1 MNHSRNSLLNL
12 QLHVWQRQHYKVD
25 IPHLNCITICWMHLQ
40 ILIFA
45 CFCFSLLLFQK
56 PMNKKSSKAVIETLL
71 LDQAFTKHLTCLSLL
86 AYSAFD
92 VESDVDAHFLS
103 SDKITCYFLAVVT
116 GRRPLDK
123 FTC

>member
-1 MNHSRNSLLNL
+1 
-12 QLHVWQRQHYKVD
+12 
-25 IPHLNCITICWMHLQ
+25 
-40 ILIFA
+40 
-45 CFCFSLLLFQK
+45 
-56 PMNKKSSKAVIETLL
+56 MNKKSSKAVIETFLL

-116 GRRPLDK
+116 GRRHLDK